1 MRRDGYKIF
10 SEGKIGN
17 IELPN
22 RLVRSA
28 TSSGIART
36 GKVPDEV
43 LRLYKELAEGG
54 VGMIITGITF
64 VAEKGEPNT
73 EMRPTYH
80 ERHIEGIERI
90 AEVVHNSASGC
101 KIVAQ
106 VEAGVGKD
114 AGASC
119 FLTPFPDRKVRP
131 LCVEEIR
138 NIEDCFVGAIC
149 RLKEA
154 GFDGVQLHAAHGYFL
169 SRFLSPYM
177 NCRSDDYG
185 GSARNRAR
193 IVREIVSK
201 AREKVGDFPILI
213 KMNCT
218 DHVEGGID
226 IDTFPEMARE
236 IETAGVNAIEVSG
249 GIVECLVRTEE
260 ELGFRPFPDPE
271 SHTRINTPEKQCY
284 HLKYAEKLELGI
296 PVILVG
302 GNRDIERLDKIVQQ
316 GKVAFIALCRPLISE
331 PDLPNRWLEGQG
343 SNTTDCI
350 SCNSCLYPL
359 IGPEEYTVP
368 YCVFKQGKQRYK
380 MAQSAITSRF
390 ENQLRQIAKPVL
402 YETA

>member
-17 IELPN
+17 LKLPN

-28 TSSGIART
+28 TSSEINRT
-36 GKVPDEV
+36 RKVTDEV

-54 VGMIITGITF
+54 IGMIITGLIF
-64 VAEKGEPNT
+64 VAEKDETNT
-73 EMRPTYH
+73 EVRQIYH
-80 ERHIEGIERI
+80 ERHIEGIERM
-90 AEVVHNSASGC
+90 AEVVHNSAAGC

-114 AGASC
+114 AGASY
-119 FLTPFPDRKVRP
+119 FPTPFPCRKVRA
-131 LCVEEIR
+131 LSVGEIR
-138 NIEDCFVGAIC
+138 NIEDCFVGVIC

-154 GFDGVQLHAAHGYFL
+154 GFDGVQLHGAHGYFL
-169 SRFLSPYM
+169 SRFLSPFM
-177 NCRSDDYG
+177 NRRTDEYG

-226 IDTFPEMARE
+226 IDTFPEMAEE

-302 GNRDIERLDKIVQQ
+302 GNRDIERLEKIVQQ
-316 GKVAFIALCRPLISE
+316 GKVDFIALCRPLISE
-331 PDLPNRWLEGQG
+331 PDLPNRWLEGRG

-359 IGPEEYTVP
+359 IGPEVYTVP
-368 YCVFKQGKQRYK
+368 YCVFKQGKHRHK
-380 MAQSAITSRF
+380 LAQESVTAWF
-390 ENQLRQIAKPVL
+390 ENQF
-402 YETA
+402 